1 MESRA
6 TTFWLL
12 WSAMALLL
20 AALVAALFVIGPSA
34 TPYTDAGVSVLAFV
48 LSLFAMTAAVG
59 SLASRESLV
68 RAIAAGAI
76 DPRTPRDRS
85 RTLRT
90 LLGTWTLCVV
100 VGALGS
106 MLGWAAAKT
115 QFALPYWVAA
125 ATLLAFHAPR
135 AAILDRHPAG
145 SLH

>member
-12 WSAMALLL
+12 WSAMAMLL
-20 AALVAALFVIGPSA
+20 AALVAALFVIGPSTA
-34 TPYTDAGVSVLAFV
+34 RYDDAGVSVLAFV

-90 LLGTWTLCVV
+90 LLGTWTLCIV

-106 MLGWAAAKT
+106 MLGWAAAKP
-115 QFALPYWVAA
+115 QFALPYWVSA

-135 AAILDRHPAG
+135 TAILDRHPAG
-145 SLH
+145 SPQ

>member
-12 WSAMALLL
+12 WSAMAVLL
-20 AALVAALFVIGPSA
+20 AALVAALFVLGPSA
-34 TPYTDAGVSVLAFV
+34 SPYSDAGVSVLAFV
-48 LSLFAMTAAVG
+48 HSLFAMTAAVG

-76 DPRTPRDRS
+76 DPRTPGDRA

-90 LLGTWTLCVV
+90 LFGAWTLCVV
-100 VGALGS
+100 VGALGT
-106 MLGWAAAKT
+106 MLGWAAANP

-135 AAILDRHPAG
+135 AAILDRHPARAPE
-145 SLH
+145 